1 MIERRSLPCYHEA
14 GHAGPHEAEDRIA
27 EWEDAATYPSLVLRE
42 RALHG
47 TAARKLRLWGSS
59 KLTARDVLAA
69 VLEWEGVASK
79 LEEAGK

>member
-1 MIERRSLPCYHEA
+1 MSGE
-14 GHAGPHEAEDRIA
+14 
-27 EWEDAATYPSLVLRE
+27 AATAYASLVIRE

-59 KLTARDVLAA
+59 KVTAREVLAA
-69 VLEWEGVASK
+69 VVEWEGIATK